1 VLTVLLLLCI
11 GMIVIVVVSAYS
23 PAMLTPSPAATY
35 LLPIVTFLAGIWF
48 ILPVLTPVAKAYQDD
63 SSCRQAFIRTVNDL
77 GGACRVADATIVG
90 TRRYWRT
97 TFIGTRYVYEIR
109 LTVAGEAAP
118 QSVEAGDRGAMAI
131 YRQAQTEVPLAAKVQ
146 FFRGSIV
153 ALQTNSATG
162 NSAGHPVLLLSQFT
176 LIGIVLG
183 VLAAF
188 YAVRLALRARPP
200 SEPQD
205 VL

>member
-1 VLTVLLLLCI
+1 
-11 GMIVIVVVSAYS
+11 
-23 PAMLTPSPAATY
+23 
-35 LLPIVTFLAGIWF
+35 
-48 ILPVLTPVAKAYQDD
+48 VLTPVAKAYQDD
-63 SSCRQAFIRTVNDL
+63 SSCRQAFTRTVNDL

-90 TRRYWRT
+90 TSRYWRT

-118 QSVEAGDRGAMAI
+118 ESVEAGDRGEIAI
-131 YRQAQTEVPLAAKVQ
+131 YRQAQKELPLAAKVQ

-162 NSAGHPVLLLSQFT
+162 NSAGHPVLLLSQFR

-188 YAVRLALRARPP
+188 YAVRLALRSRLP